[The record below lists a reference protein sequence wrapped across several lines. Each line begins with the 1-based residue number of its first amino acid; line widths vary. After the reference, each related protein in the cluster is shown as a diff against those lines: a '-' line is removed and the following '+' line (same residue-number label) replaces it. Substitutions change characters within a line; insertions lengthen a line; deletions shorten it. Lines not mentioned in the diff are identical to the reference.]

1 MLRQHQF
8 EKVEMVSITHPAQS
22 LEEHSRM
29 TKCAQA
35 ILEKLRLPYRTV
47 VLCTGDMGFPHAKQ
61 YDLEVWAGGQ
71 KRWLEVSSCSCFT
84 DFQARRAAIRYRD
97 ADGKASP
104 VHTLNGSGL
113 AVPRVLAAI
122 LENYYQPDGR
132 VKVPEVLQHW
142 FKKEYLGG

>member
-1 MLRQHQF
+1 MD
-8 EKVEMVSITHPAQS
+8 A
-22 LEEHSRM
+22 LEELRGH
-29 TKCAQA
+29 AEA
-35 ILEKLRLPYRTV
+35 ILQKLNLPYRT
-47 VLCTGDMGFPHAKQ
+47 LLMCTGDMGFPHAKQ

-97 ADGKASP
+97 ADGKAIP

-142 FKKEYLGG
+142 FNKEYLEG